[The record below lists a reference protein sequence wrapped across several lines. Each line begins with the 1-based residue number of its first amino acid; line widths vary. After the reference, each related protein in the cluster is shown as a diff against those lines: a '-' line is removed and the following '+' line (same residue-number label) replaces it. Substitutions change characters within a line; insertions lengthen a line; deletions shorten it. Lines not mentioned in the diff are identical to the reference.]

1 MQVLQLS
8 AYYMIFHAQICQ
20 TIRKNIFKNIPGI
33 WGAQGQKYSRYS
45 PRGGVSDTPCQ
56 KYSKTF
62 QKNIPKK
69 IFQHLRGIPG
79 IFKIGA
85 PHVDVGVCVSVDVDV
100 VVCSFVFFC
109 LFLFL
114 FVVAV
119 VAVVAVVVV
128 VVVVVAVVFSNVLY
142 DSVCFDMF

>member
-1 MQVLQLS
+1 MPKYVRQSEKIYSKIFQVYGELK
-8 AYYMIFHAQICQ
+8 A
-20 TIRKNIFKNIPGI
+20 KNIQGIVRGGGIRYPLPKIFQNIPK
-33 WGAQGQKYSRYS
+33 KYS
-45 PRGGVSDTPCQ
+45 
-56 KYSKTF
+56 
-62 QKNIPKK
+62 KK

-85 PHVDVGVCVSVDVDV
+85 PHVDVGVCVSVNVDV

-128 VVVVVAVVFSNVLY
+128 VVVAVVFSNVLY